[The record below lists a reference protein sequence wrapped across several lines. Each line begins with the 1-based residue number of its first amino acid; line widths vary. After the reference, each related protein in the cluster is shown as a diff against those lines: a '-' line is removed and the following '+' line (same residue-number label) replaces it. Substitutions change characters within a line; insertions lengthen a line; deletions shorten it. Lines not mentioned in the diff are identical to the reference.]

1 MLVVLVGCEIRRR
14 AQRGL
19 QGVGGMQPAR
29 VPRGASWLRY
39 GVVRAGEKEE
49 VLQGGGGWWCGRAGC
64 GGGFRGCGRAQG
76 SGYRVGRLGRV
87 TAGAVLQGVGG
98 LAAIRG
104 GAPPPLS

>member
-49 VLQGGGGWWCGRAGC
+49 VLQGGG
-64 GGGFRGCGRAQG
+64 FRGCGRAQG